1 MSQDKILDNMD
12 RRSFLKWTAIT
23 GSILLANS
31 AVFNEAFAINNS
43 EKQVIH
49 QILMDA
55 MESKDIRIS
64 VRKYGAA
71 LTQEQKDILFSL
83 TKDDLDKL
91 ASIYKKLKPA
101 SNTRFDRRR

>member
-1 MSQDKILDNMD
+1 VDCHYRLH
-12 RRSFLKWTAIT
+12 
-23 GSILLANS
+23 LLANS

-71 LTQEQKDILFSL
+71 LTQEQKDILSAL
-83 TKDDLDKL
+83 QKMTLINWHLYIK
-91 ASIYKKLKPA
+91 S
-101 SNTRFDRRR
+101 